1 MKVGGKMIERE
12 AKKTIKEVSE
22 AFKVLLVTGP
32 RQVGKTTLLKS
43 IMPENMNYVTLDD
56 ITLRDLAQNDPKL
69 FLEEHPYPL
78 LIDEV
83 QYAPNLFPYI
93 KMKVDEVKEPS
104 MYWLTGS
111 QQFKLMKN
119 VQESLAGRVG
129 IVKLNSL
136 TYSEINSNISK
147 KKIFNPK
154 EFVKTEPIDVN
165 ALYENI
171 FKGGM
176 PELFVNDKMKR
187 NVFFNSYIET
197 YLTKDVE
204 SIISVSNI
212 ETFKNFMITVASRNG
227 EQLNYTK
234 IGQEVGVSDNTVKSW
249 INILVASGII
259 YLLTPY
265 NVSRAKRVN
274 RMPKVMWMDSGLC
287 AFLAGYDDVK
297 SLQMSASSGHYLE
310 TYIVSEIIKSYNAVG
325 NEAKISYFRDKEK
338 HEIDLVFF
346 NAEEIYPFEIKKSAS
361 PTREM
366 MSSFKYLKDTKKKL
380 MPGGIICLNDKLFRI
395 EENNYSIP
403 VSSVIDI
410 K

>member
-1 MKVGGKMIERE
+1 MIERE

>member
-1 MKVGGKMIERE
+1 MIERE

-43 IMPENMNYVTLDD
+43 IMPEGMNYVTLDD
-56 ITLRDLAQNDPKL
+56 KILRDLAENDPKL

-83 QYAPNLFPYI
+83 QYAPNLFSYI
-93 KMKVDEVKEPS
+93 KIKVDEVKKPG

-129 IVKLNSL
+129 IVRLNSL
-136 TYSEINSNISK
+136 TYSEINNEADK
-147 KKIFNPK
+147 KKVFNPK
-154 EFVKTEPIDVN
+154 EFIKTEPIDVN
-165 ALYENI
+165 KLYENI

-176 PELFVNDKMKR
+176 PELYANDKMKR
-187 NVFFNSYIET
+187 NIFFDSYIET

-204 SIISVSNI
+204 SVISISNL

-234 IGQEVGVSDNTVKSW
+234 IGSEVGITDKTVKSW
-249 INILVASGII
+249 LNILVASGIV

-265 NVSRAKRVN
+265 NLSREKRVN
-274 RMPKVMWMDSGLC
+274 HMPKIIWMDSGLC
-287 AFLAGYDDVK
+287 AFLAGFEDART
-297 SLQMSASSGHYLE
+297 LQMSEASGHYLE
-310 TYIVSEIIKSYNAVG
+310 TYVISEIIKSYNALG
-325 NEAKISYFRDKEK
+325 EEAKISYFRDKEK

-346 NAEEIYPFEIKKSAS
+346 NAEEIYPFEIKKTAS

-366 MSSFKYLKDTKKKL
+366 LSSFKYLKDTKKKL
-380 MPGGIICLNDKLFRI
+380 MPGGIICLNNQLLRI

>member
-1 MKVGGKMIERE
+1 MIERE

-93 KMKVDEVKEPS
+93 KMKVDEVKDPG

-111 QQFKLMKN
+111 QQFKLMRN

-136 TYSEINSNISK
+136 TYSEINSDISK

-154 EFVKTEPIDVN
+154 AFVKTESIDVN
-165 ALYENI
+165 KLYENI

-176 PELFVNDKMKR
+176 PELYVNDKMKR

-212 ETFKNFMITVASRNG
+212 ETFKNFMITVASHNG

-234 IGQEVGVSDNTVKSW
+234 IGSEVGITDKTVKSW
-249 INILVASGII
+249 LNILVASGIV

-265 NVSRAKRVN
+265 NLSREKRVN
-274 RMPKVMWMDSGLC
+274 HIPKIVWMDTGLC
-287 AFLAGYDDVK
+287 AFLAGYEDARA
-297 SLQMSASSGHYLE
+297 LQMSASSGHYLE
-310 TYIVSEIIKSYNAVG
+310 TYVISEIIKSYNALG
-325 NEAKISYFRDKEK
+325 EEANISYFRDKEK
-338 HEIDLVFF
+338 HKIDLVFF
-346 NAEEIYPFEIKKSAS
+346 NAEEIYPFEIKKTAS

-366 MSSFKYLKDTKKKL
+366 LSSFKYLNDIKKKL